1 MDLNKVHSIYF
12 LGIGGIGM
20 SAQARYFMHRGIRV
34 AGYDRAGT
42 SLIRQLVQEGI
53 PIHDTED
60 ISQLPP
66 DIDLVIYTPAIP
78 PDHMEFIFLKEKGYP
93 MMKRAEVL
101 GELTR
106 GKFTVAVA
114 GTHGKTTITSMITHI
129 LKTAGIR
136 VNAFIGGISRNY
148 GSNLVDDSDPD
159 MMIVEADEF
168 DRSFLH
174 LSPDIAVISA
184 MDADHLDVYGSHEN
198 MMESYK
204 EFASRM
210 KSGGYLVINHS
221 IRNHFPQGERIL
233 TVSVSDPEADFM
245 VTDACFTAGR
255 QYLGIR
261 LPDREFSTLQV
272 GVPGRFNVENAL
284 TAIAAASLA
293 GIDEATL
300 RQALGSFAG
309 VERRFDFRV
318 VTDQVVYIDD
328 YAHHPREITACINAT
343 RGLYPGRRITGIFQ
357 PHLFTRTRDFLTD
370 FAHSLNL
377 LDELILLDI
386 YPAREKPIK
395 GISSHKLLEMIDLK
409 HKCICTKDDL
419 KEELA
424 SRPLDIL
431 LSLGAGD
438 IDQLVESIEL
448 ELKTKYGTV

>member
-1 MDLNKVHSIYF
+1 MNLNTLHSIYF

-20 SAQARYFMHRGIRV
+20 SAQARYFRHRGIRV

-42 SLIRQLVQEGI
+42 PFIQQLMQEGI

-60 ISQLPP
+60 ISQLPS

-78 PDHMEFIFLKEKGYP
+78 PDHREFVFLKEKGYP

-106 GKFTVAVA
+106 GKFTIAVA

-129 LKTAGIR
+129 LKTASLR
-136 VNAFIGGISRNY
+136 MNAFIGGISRNY
-148 GSNLVDDSDPD
+148 GSNLVDDNDPD
-159 MMIVEADEF
+159 VMIVEADEF

-174 LSPDIAVISA
+174 LSPNIAVISA

-198 MMESYK
+198 MVASYK
-204 EFASRM
+204 EFASRV
-210 KSGGYLVINHS
+210 KSGGHLVINHS
-221 IRNHFPQGERIL
+221 IRDYFPQGERIR
-233 TVSVSDPEADFM
+233 TVSVSAPEADVWATNARF
-245 VTDACFTAGR
+245 VGGR
-255 QYLGIR
+255 QYLDIR
-261 LPDREFSTLQV
+261 FPDKRLSALHV

-284 TAIAAASLA
+284 TAVAASSLA
-293 GIDEATL
+293 GIGEQAF

-328 YAHHPREITACINAT
+328 YAHHPREITACINAA
-343 RGLYPGRRITGIFQ
+343 RDLYPGRRITGIFQ
-357 PHLFTRTRDFLTD
+357 PHLFSRTRDFLPD
-370 FAHSLNL
+370 FALSLNL

-386 YPAREKPIK
+386 YPAREKPIE

-409 HKCICTKDDL
+409 HKCTCTKDDL
-419 KEELA
+419 MEKLA

-438 IDQLVESIEL
+438 IDQLVKPIEL
-448 ELKTKYGTV
+448 MLKKRYGAV